1 MDYDLPKLQK
11 WPEILSIPFL
21 KRMRTLNHKYS
32 NIRKGFHEINY
43 AFYNPDHHTAHSLA
57 SHLMTRQTQ
66 AIEQESVNSFII
78 FVLNTMG
85 QGWKDEKLSQQL
97 PHKG

>member
-1 MDYDLPKLQK
+1 MLPDTRL
-11 WPEILSIPFL
+11 
-21 KRMRTLNHKYS
+21 R
-32 NIRKGFHEINY
+32 
-43 AFYNPDHHTAHSLA
+43 
-57 SHLMTRQTQ
+57 TRQTRQ

-85 QGWKDEKLSQQL
+85 QDWKDEKLSQQL